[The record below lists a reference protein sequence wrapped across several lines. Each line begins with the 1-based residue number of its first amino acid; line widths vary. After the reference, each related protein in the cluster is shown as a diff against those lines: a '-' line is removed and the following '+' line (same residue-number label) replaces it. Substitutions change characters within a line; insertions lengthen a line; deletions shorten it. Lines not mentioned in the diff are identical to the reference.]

1 MSTSVLL
8 VDDDAPMRAFV
19 RRNLEARGY
28 TVQEAT
34 NGLEALAQARHDE
47 PDVMILD
54 IMMPHLDGYEVC
66 RRLRKF
72 SDIPVLVL
80 TAMGDESQI
89 VEALDCGADDRLT
102 KPFGVEELMA
112 RLRSV
117 VRRAT
122 NDGQTA
128 SSEQI
133 RHRDLIVDLDA
144 QRAWSGHRELDLT
157 RTEFG
162 VLRHYARNLGRTI
175 PHRHV
180 LAAVW
185 GDGFENE
192 SHYIRIYVS
201 RLRAKIETPGEDPYF
216 FTEHGLGYR
225 LGS

>member
-1 MSTSVLL
+1 
-8 VDDDAPMRAFV
+8 MRAFV
-19 RRNLEARGY
+19 RRNLEARDY
-28 TVQEAT
+28 EVSEAT
-34 NGLEALAQARHDE
+34 NGIEALAQARHDE

-72 SDIPVLVL
+72 SDLPVLVL

-89 VEALDCGADDRLT
+89 VEALDCGADDCLT
-102 KPFGVEELMA
+102 KPFGVEELLA

-117 VRRAT
+117 LRRAMHEPA
-122 NDGQTA
+122 TA
-128 SSEQI
+128 PREQI
-133 RHRDLIVDLDA
+133 RYRDLVVDLDA
-144 QRAWSGHRELDLT
+144 QRAWSGERALELT

-162 VLRHYARNLGRTI
+162 VLRHYARHLGKTV

-201 RLRAKIETPGEDPYF
+201 RLRAKIESPSDEPYF